1 MRSESG
7 TNKRV
12 LHRNFLLPCTYLPVE
27 EADIRPKPKDNS
39 RQQKRNPSSQNN
51 KHVTQTTVPVSQD
64 DEDDDIPSFTPNQL
78 QVQHPETTVE
88 HPRTEEQGTQ
98 EPVATSDTADYPQDV
113 APEPPVSDLH
123 TEPEQPQF
131 PTSQPVVGTRQ
142 PRIRRPSVRMTYD
155 VPGQPKFYPG
165 VTTNM
170 VSAAPNPPPLWLSTP
185 PQFPPFWYFPQYGF
199 PVVPQYPVCW

>member
-1 MRSESG
+1 M
-7 TNKRV
+7 
-12 LHRNFLLPCTYLPVE
+12 
-27 EADIRPKPKDNS
+27 
-39 RQQKRNPSSQNN
+39 
-51 KHVTQTTVPVSQD
+51 TQTTVPVSQD

-113 APEPPVSDLH
+113 APKPPVGDLH

-142 PRIRRPSVRMTYD
+142 PRININ
-155 VPGQPKFYPG
+155 K
-165 VTTNM
+165 NI
-170 VSAAPNPPPLWLSTP
+170 
-185 PQFPPFWYFPQYGF
+185 
-199 PVVPQYPVCW
+199 